1 MPTPEARL
9 TLEGARAAVDAGCFA
24 PAGPGRVGLECEFFL
39 YTVDDPAAPP
49 DQAAVA
55 AVLAGLHLP
64 HGSVVTFEPGG
75 QLELST
81 PPLPGVGAAVTALAA
96 DLAVVEAALAD
107 AGLVS
112 AGVGLDPVR
121 PPRRVVGGPRYDAM
135 EAYFDRD
142 GEAGRRMMCTTA
154 SIQVNLDIGS
164 AVDAE
169 ARWRLAHAVSPVLGA
184 AFANSALAD
193 GRPTGRRSTRL
204 ATWWAIDPSRTA
216 PVVPHTREGWVD
228 YVMGARVMLV
238 RADEH
243 CYTTV
248 DDGLT
253 FEQWV
258 RHGHPLGRPTL
269 DDLDYH
275 IGTLFPPVR
284 PRGRLELRVVDALP
298 APWWRVAA
306 AVATA
311 LVDDP
316 LAATVAAEACA
327 PAAHLWEEAADVA
340 LGHPLLAAAA
350 LRCFDA
356 ALDALPRLGADAETV
371 SATERFVEQ
380 YVARGRCPADD
391 QLQTWLV
398 APVGSAV
405 PWA

>member
-1 MPTPEARL
+1 VPTPEARL
-9 TLEGARAAVDAGCFA
+9 TLDAARAAVDAGCFA

-39 YTVDDPAAPP
+39 YAVDDPAAPP
-49 DQAAVA
+49 DQAAVGA
-55 AVLAGLHLP
+55 TLGGLHLP
-64 HGSVVTFEPGG
+64 HGSTITFEPGG

-81 PPLPGVGAAVTALAA
+81 PPLANVGAAATALAA

-107 AGLVS
+107 AGLVP
-112 AGVGLDPVR
+112 AGVGLDPIR
-121 PPRRVVGGPRYDAM
+121 SAHRVVTAPRYDAM
-135 EAYFDRD
+135 EAFFDRD
-142 GEAGRRMMCTTA
+142 SEAGRRMMCSTA

-169 ARWRLAHAVSPVLGA
+169 ARWRLAHAVSPVLAA
-184 AFANSALAD
+184 AFANSALAG
-193 GRPTGRRSTRL
+193 GRPTGRRSSRL
-204 ATWWAIDPSRTA
+204 ATWWAIDPTRTA
-216 PVVPHTREGWVD
+216 PVTPSTRQAWVD
-228 YVMGARVMLV
+228 YVMAARVMLV

-243 CYTTV
+243 CYTPV
-248 DDGLT
+248 DGGLT

-258 RHGHPLGRPTL
+258 SHGHPLGYPTL

-311 LVDDP
+311 LLDDP
-316 LAATVAAEACA
+316 VAAATAADATA
-327 PAAHLWEEAADVA
+327 STAGLWREAADVA
-340 LGHPLLAAAA
+340 LGHPLLAGAAA
-350 LRCFDA
+350 RCFDA
-356 ALDALPRLGADAETV
+356 ALDALPRIGADDETV
-371 SATERFVEQ
+371 TATERFVEQ

-398 APVGSAV
+398 APTGSAV
-405 PWA
+405 PWN